1 MEPTGPRMT
10 EFTFYEIPPLRGSFN
25 FVEAMDG
32 LPIKVAIASP
42 HSLIRQGLK
51 ALLRKAG
58 SVELVGEAVNGP
70 QAFTVVK
77 RSKPSVLVMYIS
89 IPEMNGPD
97 DIVAIRQA
105 SFETKVLIIS
115 GSMDHGMIFKCLKA
129 GAKGCISNDV
139 TSEHLLKAIQ
149 AVKDGELWV
158 QRKMMAMFFDEE
170 VGSYGRGHDE
180 IETGKTDLT
189 PREREVL
196 SFLTTGCTNK
206 EIGDKLFIA
215 EKTVKTHVNGIFRK
229 LHVTRRLQ
237 AILYAI
243 HQNEK

>member
-1 MEPTGPRMT
+1 MT

-70 QAFTVVK
+70 QALTLVK
-77 RSKPSVLVMYIS
+77 TCKPSVLLMDIS
-89 IPEMNGPD
+89 IPEMNGPN
-97 DIVAIRQA
+97 DIAAIREA
-105 SFETKVLIIS
+105 GFETKVLIIS
-115 GSMDHGMIFKCLKA
+115 GSMDHDMIFKSLKA
-129 GAKGCISNDV
+129 GAKGCVSKDV
-139 TSEHLLKAIQ
+139 SSEHLLKAIQ
-149 AVKDGELWV
+149 AVKEGELWV

-170 VGSYGRGHDE
+170 VGSYATGHDE
-180 IETGKTDLT
+180 IETHKTDLT

-196 SFLTTGCTNK
+196 SYLAAGGTNK
-206 EIGDKLFIA
+206 EIGDKLFIS
-215 EKTVKTHVNGIFRK
+215 EKTVKTHVNSIFRK

-237 AILYAI
+237 AVLYAI
-243 HQNEK
+243 RHAKK

>member
-1 MEPTGPRMT
+1 
-10 EFTFYEIPPLRGSFN
+10 
-25 FVEAMDG
+25 MDA
-32 LPIKVAIASP
+32 LPIKVAIASAE
-42 HSLIRQGLK
+42 SLFREGLK
-51 ALLRKAG
+51 AILQKEG

-70 QAFTVVK
+70 QALAVVK
-77 RSKPSVLVMYIS
+77 KCKPSVLLMDIS
-89 IPEMNGPD
+89 IPEMNGPA
-97 DIVAIRQA
+97 DIAAIREA
-105 SFETKVLIIS
+105 GFETKVLIIS
-115 GSMDHGMIFKCLKA
+115 GSMDHEMIFRSLKA
-129 GAKGCISNDV
+129 GAKGCISKDV

-170 VGSYGRGHDE
+170 VGSYGRDHDE

-215 EKTVKTHVNGIFRK
+215 EKTVKSHVNSIFRK